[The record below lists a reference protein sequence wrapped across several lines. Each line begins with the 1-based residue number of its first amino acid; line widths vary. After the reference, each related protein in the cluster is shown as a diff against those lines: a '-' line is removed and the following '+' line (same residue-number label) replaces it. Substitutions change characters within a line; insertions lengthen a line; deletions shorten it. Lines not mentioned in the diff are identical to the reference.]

1 MPRSGSNKVEIG
13 DVGYVFRKEFISG
26 WFTGEVVEILSP
38 VRELLPFF
46 FSLAL
51 SLSLFSVMHEEEKTE
66 KCHDITSTPLLPPI
80 ICSTGI

>member
-1 MPRSGSNKVEIG
+1 MPRSSSNKIEIG

-46 FSLAL
+46 SRSR
-51 SLSLFSVMHEEEKTE
+51 SLSIFDNARRGEDRNIS
-66 KCHDITSTPLLPPI
+66 
-80 ICSTGI
+80 